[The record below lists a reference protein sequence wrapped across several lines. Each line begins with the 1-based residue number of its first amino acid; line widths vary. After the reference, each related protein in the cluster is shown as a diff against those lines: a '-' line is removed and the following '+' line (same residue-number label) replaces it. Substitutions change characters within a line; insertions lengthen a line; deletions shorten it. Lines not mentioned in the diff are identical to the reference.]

1 MRCWRS
7 EEFFYK
13 NFLQLTLSSLTFIWT
28 WHRWIIILNFSRN
41 IILYFNTVIRLGIE
55 LKMNVL
61 PSIYVLFPGQCK
73 GASKTCAIEQILLNS
88 NILKS
93 TINTATVKQN
103 VKSVNFHSINHK
115 STDVFYWSLLLTL
128 NDF

>member
-1 MRCWRS
+1 M
-7 EEFFYK
+7 
-13 NFLQLTLSSLTFIWT
+13 
-28 WHRWIIILNFSRN
+28 
-41 IILYFNTVIRLGIE
+41 YFNTVIRLGIE

-61 PSIYVLFPGQCK
+61 PSIYVVFPGQCK
-73 GASKTCAIEQILLNS
+73 GASKTYAIEQILLNS

-93 TINTATVKQN
+93 AINTATVKQN

-115 STDVFYWSLLLTL
+115 STDVFYWSILLTL